1 VADTDGELSWLEQ
14 WYRAQCDGDWEHEWS
29 VRIATLD
36 NPGWTVAIDLEE
48 TTLSGRPY
56 ERTNI
61 RRNDSDWVMATVSN
75 DVFQA
80 SCGPL
85 NLREVLRLFRDWA
98 TSVSDEP

>member
-1 VADTDGELSWLEQ
+1 
-14 WYRAQCDGDWEHEWS
+14 
-29 VRIATLD
+29 
-36 NPGWTVAIDLEE
+36 
-48 TTLSGRPY
+48 
-56 ERTNI
+56 
-61 RRNDSDWVMATVSN
+61 VSN